1 MNELDLDSFETSI
14 KSDIKS
20 IKPKSKKRGYAKE
33 LVEKLYSTIEQA
45 LANGCSFEQI
55 VEVLSQKKIKISSS
69 TLKRYHQANKK
80 TKETD
85 SQNSKGLENTL
96 TTEVKEN
103 TGLGRLR
110 TNSSKKSSLNQLTEP
125 SLATKAILT
134 KEKEKQNS
142 VSQILSGSSLTD
154 EDYADDFNDY

>member
-1 MNELDLDSFETSI
+1 MNELDLDSFEISI

-20 IKPKSKKRGYAKE
+20 IKPKSKRRGYAKE

-45 LANGCSFEQI
+45 LADGCSFEQI
-55 VEVLSQKKIKISSS
+55 VEVLSLRNIKISSS

-80 TKETD
+80 TKETN
-85 SQNSKGLENTL
+85 SQNSTGLGNTPR
-96 TTEVKEN
+96 TEVKEDA
-103 TGLGRLR
+103 GSECLR
-110 TNSSKKSSLNQLTEP
+110 SDSVKKPSLNKPLEPDRLPKASLTEV
-125 SLATKAILT
+125 
-134 KEKEKQNS
+134 KEHQNP